1 MPDQMNETDLNNI
14 RVDVETRY
22 VEDQSNPEQN
32 YYVFAYTITIQNQG
46 MQSAQLLTRHWVITD
61 SNQKVQ
67 EVRGDG
73 VVGEQPLLK
82 PGEQFVYTSGT
93 MLETEIGTMKG
104 SYQMLADDGSHF
116 DAAIDE
122 FVLSTPRVLH

>member
-1 MPDQMNETDLNNI
+1 MNEVALNNI

-22 VEDQSNPEQN
+22 IEDQSNPEQN
-32 YYVFAYTITIQNQG
+32 YYVFAYTITIQNKGQ
-46 MQSAQLLTRHWVITD
+46 QSAQLLTRHWVIT
-61 SNQKVQ
+61 NQKVQ

-93 MLETEIGTMKG
+93 MLETAVGTMKG
-104 SYQMLADDGSHF
+104 SYQMLADDGSQF
-116 DAAIDE
+116 DATVDE

>member
-1 MPDQMNETDLNNI
+1 MNEVALNNI

-22 VEDQSNPEQN
+22 IEDQSNPEQN
-32 YYVFAYTITIQNQG
+32 SYVFAYTITRQNKGQ
-46 MQSAQLLTRHWVITD
+46 QSAQLLTRHWVITD

-93 MLETEIGTMKG
+93 MLETAVGTMKG
-104 SYQMLADDGSHF
+104 SYQMLADDGLQF
-116 DAAIDE
+116 DATVDE

>member
-1 MPDQMNETDLNNI
+1 MNEPALNKI
-14 RVDVETRY
+14 KVDVETRY
-22 VEDQSNPEQN
+22 IEDQSNPEQN
-32 YYVFAYTITIQNQG
+32 YYVFAYTITIQNKGRQN
-46 MQSAQLLTRHWVITD
+46 AKLLTRHWVITD
-61 SNQKVQ
+61 SNSKIQ

-93 MLETEIGTMKG
+93 RLETAVGTMKG

-116 DAAIDE
+116 DAQIEE

>member
-1 MPDQMNETDLNNI
+1 MNETDINNI
-14 RVDVETRY
+14 RVDVKTRY
-22 VEDQSNPEQN
+22 IEDQSNPEQN
-32 YYVFAYTITIQNQG
+32 YYVFAYTITIQNKGQ
-46 MQSAQLLTRHWVITD
+46 QSAQLLTRHWVITD
-61 SNQKVQ
+61 SNEKVQ

-93 MLETEIGTMKG
+93 MLETAVGTMKG
-104 SYQMLADDGSHF
+104 SYQMLADDGSEF
-116 DAAIDE
+116 DATVDE

>member
-1 MPDQMNETDLNNI
+1 MNEPALNKI
-14 RVDVETRY
+14 KVEVETRY
-22 VEDQSNPEQN
+22 IEDQSNPEQN
-32 YYVFAYTITIQNQG
+32 YYVFAYTITIQNKGRQN
-46 MQSAQLLTRHWVITD
+46 AKLLTRHWVITD
-61 SNQKVQ
+61 SNSKIQ

-93 MLETEIGTMKG
+93 MLETAVGTMKG

-116 DAAIDE
+116 DAQIEE

>member
-1 MPDQMNETDLNNI
+1 MNEVALNNI
-14 RVDVETRY
+14 RVDVEIRY
-22 VEDQSNPEQN
+22 IEDQSNPEQN
-32 YYVFAYTITIQNQG
+32 YYVFAYTITIQNKGQ
-46 MQSAQLLTRHWVITD
+46 QSAQLLTRHWVITD

-93 MLETEIGTMKG
+93 MLETAVGTMKG
-104 SYQMLADDGSHF
+104 SYQMLADDGLQF
-116 DAAIDE
+116 DATVDE

>member
-1 MPDQMNETDLNNI
+1 MNEANLNDI
-14 RVDVETRY
+14 QVDVETRY

-32 YYVFAYTITIQNQG
+32 YYVFAYTITIRNEG
-46 MQSAQLLTRHWVITD
+46 RQSAKLLTRHWVITD

-93 MLETEIGTMKG
+93 MLETAVGTMKG
-104 SYQMLADDGSHF
+104 SYQMLADDGSRF
-116 DAAIDE
+116 DAPIDE

>member
-1 MPDQMNETDLNNI
+1 MSDPRMNDI
-14 RVDVETRY
+14 KVDVETRY
-22 VEDQSNPEQN
+22 IEEQSNPEQN
-32 YYVFAYTITIQNQG
+32 YYVFAYTITIRNKGRQR
-46 MQSAQLLTRHWVITD
+46 AKLLTRHWIITD

-73 VVGEQPLLK
+73 VVGEQPELR

-93 MLETEIGTMKG
+93 MLETSVGTMRG
-104 SYQMLADDGSHF
+104 SYEMLAEDGSRF
-116 DAAIDE
+116 DAPIEE

>member
-1 MPDQMNETDLNNI
+1 MNETDLNNI

-22 VEDQSNPEQN
+22 IEDQSNPEQN
-32 YYVFAYTITIQNQG
+32 YYVFAYTITIRNKG
-46 MQSAQLLTRHWVITD
+46 TQSAQLLTRHWVITD
-61 SNQKVQ
+61 SNQKIQ

-93 MLETEIGTMKG
+93 RLETEIGTMKG
-104 SYQMLADDGSHF
+104 SYQMLADDGSQF
-116 DAAIDE
+116 DAAVDE